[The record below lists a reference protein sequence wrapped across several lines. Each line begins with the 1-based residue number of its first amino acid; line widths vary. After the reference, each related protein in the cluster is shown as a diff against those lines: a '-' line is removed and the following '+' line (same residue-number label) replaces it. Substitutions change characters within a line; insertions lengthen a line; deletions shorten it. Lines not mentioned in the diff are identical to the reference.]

1 MAERNWLRRF
11 PAAALL
17 CSSLVFATAAAPPP
31 TAPTPAPPQIV
42 LTPQPAPPV
51 GAGQGPTV
59 LIYPFEVQT
68 GADPRLG
75 IAIAQILSQEMANAG
90 GIAVLSVPQGIKR
103 PEFLDNARAS
113 HADFYIS
120 GYVTPVGD
128 SAAVVEQVVSVES
141 GVILFSQTAQVSSVA
156 DVASQSLLA
165 RSEILAFVDRNTES
179 VGTQTASTP
188 APRSTNGANVPIQG
202 IGSIVSSVFKH
213 KGPTHTPT
221 PGPAAKPSRGIIVAP
236 VTGAGAASSTDLS
249 NASHQLYFSLNNH
262 FNTQMTSVTSSVAQS
277 ADAIC
282 GSDRNNTIATGTL
295 EQTPAKHGSTVTFT
309 LFVYTC
315 FGAALAQEVGKA
327 GSIKT
332 AVDTAVAAYAKSH
345 PDNS

>member
-1 MAERNWLRRF
+1 MLY
-11 PAAALL
+11 
-17 CSSLVFATAAAPPP
+17 SSLVFATAAAPPQ
-31 TAPTPAPPQIV
+31 TTPTPAPLQV
-42 LTPQPAPPV
+42 LAPPTTPPV
-51 GAGQGPTV
+51 GNGQNPTV

-90 GIAVLSVPQGIKR
+90 GINVLAVPQGIKR
-103 PEFLDNARAS
+103 PAFLDNARTL

-165 RSEILAFVDRNTES
+165 RSEILAFVDRGTQS
-179 VGTQTASTP
+179 VGTQTANTP

-213 KGPTHTPT
+213 KGPAHTPT
-221 PGPAAKPSRGIIVAP
+221 PGPVAKPSRGIIVAP
-236 VTGAGAASSTDLS
+236 VTGAGAASSTDLT
-249 NASHQLYFSLNNH
+249 NAGHELYFSLNNH
-262 FNTQMTSVTSSVAQS
+262 FNTQMTSVTSAVAQS
-277 ADAIC
+277 ADTIC

-295 EQTPAKHGSTVTFT
+295 EQTPAKHGSTITFT
-309 LFVYTC
+309 LLVYTC
-315 FGAALAQEVGKA
+315 FGAPLFKEVA
-327 GSIKT
+327 TASSIKT
-332 AVDTAVAAYAKSH
+332 AVDTAVNNYAKSH